1 MGLYLLSEMINGL
14 GNLEKDLKLL
24 LITNIPIGLSGGLF
38 YSVWGLYFEVRGISS
53 SYLGL
58 YSFLEG
64 IVMTL
69 VFLPAGIMTDRMGRK
84 KPVLLGYILSA
95 LSIGIVVFWG
105 LNVISIVLSGILG
118 GFSSLALPAFQS
130 WLADLAESKM
140 KEASSL
146 QMFLYSISFSTGS
159 LMGWIPELMVA
170 SSSEMSYPQAYRF
183 MITLSFLAILFTIPL
198 FLLIKERDGASS
210 INHVG
215 WREVAEPL
223 KSPMVR
229 NLTILLSISSLAMGF
244 FYPLTSYY
252 LGKKYGVE
260 SGPVGTVLTLIYLVS
275 SFSYLIAPPLSKIM
289 GTVRFIV
296 ISQGMTAAL
305 MILLPFMNNF
315 LIASI
320 ILVLQAMG
328 SYAPAPLIWALF
340 MENTPVED
348 RGTANSLYNLSLV
361 GPRAISSLAG
371 GGLLD
376 IYLEYPV
383 SAFALLY
390 SLYDF
395 LFALLI
401 KEKSE
406 SEQINSKEDEDQG
419 SIIFDSKLS
428 SGKN

>member
-1 MGLYLLSEMINGL
+1 MINGL

-24 LITNIPIGLSGGLF
+24 LITSIPTGLSGGLF
-38 YSVWGLYFEVRGISS
+38 YSVWGLYFEVKGISS

-69 VFLPAGIMTDRMGRK
+69 IFLPAGVMADKFGRK
-84 KPVLLGYILSA
+84 RPVLLGYTLSA

-105 LNVISIVLSGILG
+105 LNVISIILCGVLG

-140 KEASSL
+140 KEASSI

-170 SSSEMSYPQAYRF
+170 SSRISYPRAYSF
-183 MITLSFLAILFTIPL
+183 MIALSLLATLSAIPL
-198 FLLIKERDGASS
+198 FLLIKERRRDRSS
-210 INHVG
+210 VSHVG
-215 WREVAEPL
+215 WKEVAEPL
-223 KSPMVR
+223 RNPVVR

-305 MILLPFMNNF
+305 MTILPFTDNF
-315 LIASI
+315 LVASV
-320 ILVLQAMG
+320 ILILQAMG
-328 SYAPAPLIWALF
+328 SYAPAPLIWTLF

-371 GGLLD
+371 GSLLD
-376 IYLEYPV
+376 IYLEYPA

-390 SLYDF
+390 SLYDL

-401 KEKSE
+401 KERSE
-406 SEQINSKEDEDQG
+406 KQMAERDKDEENGIQQQAA
-419 SIIFDSKLS
+419 
-428 SGKN
+428 

>member
-1 MGLYLLSEMINGL
+1 MINGL

-24 LITNIPIGLSGGLF
+24 LITSIPTGLSGGLF
-38 YSVWGLYFEVRGISS
+38 YSVWGLYFETKGINS

-64 IVMTL
+64 IIMTL
-69 VFLPAGIMTDRMGRK
+69 VFLPAGVMTDKVGRK
-84 KPVLLGYILSA
+84 RPVLLGYTLSA

-105 LNVISIVLSGILG
+105 LNVISIILSGVLG

-130 WLADLAESKM
+130 WLADLAESKL

-170 SSSEMSYPQAYRF
+170 SSRISYPQAYRF
-183 MITLSFLAILFTIPL
+183 MIALSLLATLSAIPL
-198 FLLIKERDGASS
+198 LLLIKEKNRASS
-210 INHVG
+210 ISHVG
-215 WREVAEPL
+215 WSEVTRSFKNSVA
-223 KSPMVR
+223 R
-229 NLTILLSISSLAMGF
+229 NLIILLSISSLAMGF

-275 SFSYLIAPPLSKIM
+275 SFSYLIAPSLSKVI

-305 MILLPFMNNF
+305 MALLPFVNNF

-328 SYAPAPLIWALF
+328 SYAPAPLIWTLF

-371 GGLLD
+371 GDLLD
-376 IYLEYPV
+376 IYLEYPA

-395 LFALLI
+395 LFALSI
-401 KEKSE
+401 KEKGE
-406 SEQINSKEDEDQG
+406 SERTISKKDKNKSNIIFNSK
-419 SIIFDSKLS
+419 
-428 SGKN
+428 